1 MAFTLEVV
9 GKGFR
14 LKSAD
19 NKREIDVSPAQ
30 AKAWQEVLD
39 RRARDQ
45 GLKNSEELLANVKI
59 AVPEKGDS
67 QFKIGKQYA
76 LSDADTMLMI
86 GGNVQFS
93 NPDLIHAYHE
103 GSLNPDFVL
112 VPTMQPEGAPAAIDA
127 IKAPASTPE
136 GRKQAVETYLGK
148 HSGSVEERTNAAVA
162 LMESRADFGSPEL
175 QAPRL
180 KEIMDVLVEPYEG
193 EDERRSIVDALTQ
206 HSWSSEPADGNAP
219 DDKGPDEKGP
229 NEKNLDDKGMDKLIA
244 EHART
249 AYGLR

>member
-19 NKREIDVSPAQ
+19 NKREFDVSPVQ

-39 RRARDQ
+39 RRAREQ
-45 GLKNSEELLANVKI
+45 GLKNSEELLANVEI
-59 AVPEKGDS
+59 AVPEAGDS
-67 QFKIGKQYA
+67 QFQIGKEHG

-127 IKAPASTPE
+127 IKAPAST
-136 GRKQAVETYLGK
+136 GDARKNAVETYLGR
-148 HSGSVEERTNAAVA
+148 HSGSVEERTNAAVS
-162 LMESRADFGSPEL
+162 LMESRADFGGPEL
-175 QAPRL
+175 QAPRV

-193 EDERRSIVDALTQ
+193 EDARRKIVDALKQ
-206 HSWSSEPADGNAP
+206 HPWSSTDGR
-219 DDKGPDEKGP
+219 GPEVI
-229 NEKNLDDKGMDKLIA
+229 DDKGMDKLIA

-249 AYGLR
+249 AYGIQ

>member
-19 NKREIDVSPAQ
+19 NKREIDVSPKQ
-30 AKAWQEVLD
+30 AKAWQEILD
-39 RRARDQ
+39 RRAREQ

-59 AVPEKGDS
+59 AVPEAGDS
-67 QFKIGKQYA
+67 QFKIGKQYD
-76 LSDADTMLMI
+76 LSDTDTMLMI

-93 NPDLIHAYHE
+93 NPDLIHAYRE

-127 IKAPASTPE
+127 IKAPASTPD
-136 GRKQAVETYLGK
+136 GRKQTVKTYLDK
-148 HSGSVEERTNAAVA
+148 HSGSAEERTNAAVA
-162 LMESRADFGSPEL
+162 LMDSRAAFGSPEL
-175 QAPRL
+175 QTSRL

-193 EDERRSIVDALTQ
+193 EDAKKKIVDALKQ
-206 HSWSSEPADGNAP
+206 HSWSSTDGE
-219 DDKGPDEKGP
+219 GI
-229 NEKNLDDKGMDKLIA
+229 DDKGMDTLIS

-249 AYGLR
+249 AYGIQ